1 MGLGTIWCQVPCSS
15 WYQVLLCRAHIDRR
29 GKSSRSAGCG
39 SEARRTPSLM
49 SSGSPF
55 SVVNQPATESL
66 KTSMSGGKSL
76 STYLPK
82 STHSRE
88 TPEALGAVNALAFAS
103 SSEQ

>member
-1 MGLGTIWCQVPCSS
+1 
-15 WYQVLLCRAHIDRR
+15 
-29 GKSSRSAGCG
+29 
-39 SEARRTPSLM
+39 M

-55 SVVNQPATESL
+55 SVMYQPATESL
-66 KTSMSGGKSL
+66 KAAMSGGKSL

-88 TPEALGAVNALAFAS
+88 TPEALGAEVALALAS